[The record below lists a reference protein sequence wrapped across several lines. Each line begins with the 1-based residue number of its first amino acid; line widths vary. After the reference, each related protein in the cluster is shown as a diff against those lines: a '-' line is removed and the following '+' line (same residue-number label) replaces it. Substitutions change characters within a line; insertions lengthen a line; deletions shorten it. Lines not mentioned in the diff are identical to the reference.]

1 MGNKGKNMSALT
13 SVVEVSQDDE
23 DIVQLKRTSTRLRR
37 LFVEEMGP
45 NETINDEQGNTI
57 RVIDLLNSSLRF
69 ATLEPSTE

>member
-1 MGNKGKNMSALT
+1 MSALT